1 VAATAANPT
10 VSSTTSKGGTDRP
23 AEASATPEQ
32 DAPAPAVADPAASDA
47 KPDAKADAKS
57 DAKSDAKA
65 TATAKD
71 GQDGAGAGTADSAQ
85 SDQDVTVV
93 PGVPR
98 YHRSECIL
106 IRFMGDSDLQRMPVE
121 RAREAGC
128 TPCRACQPD
137 GDEDE

>member
-32 DAPAPAVADPAASDA
+32 DPPAPDAAEPAASDA
-47 KPDAKADAKS
+47 K
-57 DAKSDAKA
+57 A
-65 TATAKD
+65 TAKTKD
-71 GQDGAGAGTADSAQ
+71 GQDGTGAGTANSAE

-106 IRFMGDSDLQRMPVE
+106 IRFMGDNDLQRMPVE